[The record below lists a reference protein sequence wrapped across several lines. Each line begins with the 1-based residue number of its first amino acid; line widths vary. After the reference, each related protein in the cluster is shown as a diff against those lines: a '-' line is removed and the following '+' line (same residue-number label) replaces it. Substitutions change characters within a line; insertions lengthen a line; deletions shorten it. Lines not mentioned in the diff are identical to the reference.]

1 MRTFEYKFTVIC
13 AGQGAADEAEV
24 ERLIDLSCQDLVYD
38 DAFVQAL
45 DEREAVTI
53 QVERI
58 G

>member
-13 AGQGAADEAEV
+13 AGQGSADEAEV

-45 DEREAVTI
+45 DEQEAVTI